1 MAPTCVQ
8 RIPPRRPSGRVRR
21 GLLAAAFLLAFGFP
35 LLASAVPTG
44 EAPPP
49 AATLQE
55 RSAVEKASRSR
66 YRTLELSSLVLILVA
81 GGAAAWWALRRK

>member
-1 MAPTCVQ
+1 MAPESDQ
-8 RIPPRRPSGRVRR
+8 RTPPRRPSGRLRR
-21 GLLAAAFLLAFGFP
+21 GLLASALLLALWQP
-35 LLASAVPTG
+35 LPVSG
-44 EAPPP
+44 APADDAPP
-49 AATLQE
+49 AATLQQ